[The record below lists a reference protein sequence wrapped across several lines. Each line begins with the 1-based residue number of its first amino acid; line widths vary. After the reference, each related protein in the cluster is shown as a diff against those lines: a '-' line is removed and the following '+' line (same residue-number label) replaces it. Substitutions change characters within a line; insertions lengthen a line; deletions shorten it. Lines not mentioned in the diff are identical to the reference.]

1 MILRDKEDNYIGK
14 NKKRKS
20 IGRGMSR
27 RWLTS
32 RNA

>member
-27 RWLTS
+27 CGLTS